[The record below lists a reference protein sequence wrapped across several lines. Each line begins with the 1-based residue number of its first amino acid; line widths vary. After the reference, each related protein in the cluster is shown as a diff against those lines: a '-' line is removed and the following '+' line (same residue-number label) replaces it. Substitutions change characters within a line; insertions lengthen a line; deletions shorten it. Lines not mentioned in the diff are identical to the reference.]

1 MEHSRVCARIDLD
14 AVGANLEAMRQ
25 KLKKETRI
33 IAVIKTN
40 AYGHGAVQI
49 ARMVQEYA
57 YLWGFAVAVM
67 FFLRIMILSSEMRSA
82 CLCSSIPWR
91 SG

>member
-49 ARMVQEYA
+49 ARVVQAYA
-57 YLWGFAVAVM
+57 
-67 FFLRIMILSSEMRSA
+67 
-82 CLCSSIPWR
+82 
-91 SG
+91 

>member
-14 AVGANLEAMRQ
+14 AVGANLESMRQ

-57 YLWGFAVAVM
+57 YLWDS
-67 FFLRIMILSSEMRSA
+67 LSLLWRKR
-82 CLCSSIPWR
+82 CSLER
-91 SG
+91 QASGSPS

>member
-40 AYGHGAVQI
+40 AYGHGAV
-49 ARMVQEYA
+49 AGMVF
-57 YLWGFAVAVM
+57 WGGVLGMACAVSH
-67 FFLRIMILSSEMRSA
+67 L
-82 CLCSSIPWR
+82 
-91 SG
+91 